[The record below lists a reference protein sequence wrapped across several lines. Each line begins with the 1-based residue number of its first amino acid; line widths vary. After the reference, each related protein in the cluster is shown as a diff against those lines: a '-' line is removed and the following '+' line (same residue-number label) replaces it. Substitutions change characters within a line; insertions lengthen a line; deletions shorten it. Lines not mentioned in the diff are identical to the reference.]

1 MAVKIDTERA
11 QTILKEGWETVQN
24 NPDKDYIDDH
34 IVQQKLR
41 EVFNASQLTYKYILF
56 TNIVGKATNPDIHY
70 RAMQAKS
77 DLDGAYN
84 ARSLGHQVIVDWE
97 KAHGERLG
105 GSNEPFLNKPARD
118 PEFALSNAARSQTA
132 QKRLYNLLERLEE
145 KTNTSELDPC
155 DVLHEA
161 LSEIARLEPQTL
173 SFESVPDVSYRSL
186 ENALT
191 TFLAESG
198 GGERLAAVTAATFK
212 IYYTHLGTDQIS
224 ISADHANVPD
234 EFSNAAGDVEIER
247 DGQLLKAI
255 EVKDK
260 PATASDIQHVTT
272 KGQENELEEYHFL
285 VGSGYGDGERK
296 EAINMA
302 HNAPIEIIL
311 VTPTDLYSILK
322 FVGDDA
328 RSDFIDEVGDF
339 LDGMR
344 ATDSNKAA
352 FEQFVT
358 TLQGGF

>member
-1 MAVKIDTERA
+1 VAVNIDTERA
-11 QTILKEGWETVQN
+11 QTLLEEGWETVQN
-24 NPDKDYIDDH
+24 NPDKDHINDH
-34 IVQQKLR
+34 IVQQKLH

-97 KAHGERLG
+97 KAHGERFG

-132 QKRLYNLLERLEE
+132 QERLYNLLERLEE
-145 KTNTSELDPC
+145 KTNAGELDPS
-155 DVLHEA
+155 DILHQA
-161 LSEIARLEPQTL
+161 LAEFARLEPQTL
-173 SFESVPDVSYRSL
+173 SFESVSDVPYRVL
-186 ENALT
+186 EDALA
-191 TFLAESG
+191 TFLAKSG

-212 IYYTHLGTDQIS
+212 IYYNYIGTNQIS
-224 ISADHANVPD
+224 IAADHANVPD
-234 EFSNAAGDVEIER
+234 EFSNAAGDVEIKR

-260 PATASDIQHVTT
+260 PATASDIQHAIT
-272 KGQENELEEYHFL
+272 KGQENKLEEYHFL
-285 VGSGYGDGERK
+285 VGSGHRDGERE
-296 EAINMA
+296 EAITMA
-302 HNAPIEIIL
+302 HNAPIELIL

-328 RSDFIDEVGDF
+328 RSNFIDEVGDF
-339 LDGMR
+339 LDEMR

-358 TLQGGF
+358 TLHGDS